1 MIGLKFIKKA
11 ANRTNKRYKARFF
24 VILKNIKMFFW
35 AILIVF
41 FEIYLDDH
49 NVNFAIPFLPLSTI
63 GMAAVFYLGFK
74 NNAAYDR
81 FWEARKIWGMI
92 VNYSRS

>member
-1 MIGLKFIKKA
+1 MYVKRNLPWSVIFKFA
-11 ANRTNKRYKARFF
+11 W
-24 VILKNIKMFFW
+24 KNIKMFFW

-49 NVNFAIPFLPLSTI
+49 NVSFAIPFLPLSTI

-74 NNAAYDR
+74 NNAAYYR